1 MATGWSEHH
10 GHTYYYNKYGAM
22 QYGWNNINGTEY
34 YFCKVTGIYIKGFYR
49 TQGETYYYENDK
61 PYSGEKQIDGNWYC
75 FDKGKMIT
83 GWYQL
88 SGRKVYYNSEGKMC
102 YGEKRINGNWYY
114 FNTWNGAMVTG
125 WYNLPGK
132 KVYYGADGAML
143 HGTQVIGGQTYRFDS
158 VTGALLLNGME
169 LKAQIYNSN
178 TGWLILVDTSANRV
192 GVYRGYVNNWN
203 EVKYWPC
210 TSGAMST
217 PTVKGAFTVQGRGTS
232 FGSGYTCWYY
242 TQFYGNYLFHSVLYK
257 QGSKSTIIDGRLGI
271 NASHG
276 CVRLSIENA
285 KWIYDTIPSGTKV
298 IVY

>member
-1 MATGWSEHH
+1 MYQILIADDEEKVRDLLAKNISKLPLDLEVAAVAGDGREALELALKLKPDIVITDI
-10 GHTYYYNKYGAM
+10 AM
-22 QYGWNNINGTEY
+22 P
-34 YFCKVTGIYIKGFYR
+34 F
-49 TQGETYYYENDK
+49 
-61 PYSGEKQIDGNWYC
+61 
-75 FDKGKMIT
+75 
-83 GWYQL
+83 
-88 SGRKVYYNSEGKMC
+88 
-102 YGEKRINGNWYY
+102 
-114 FNTWNGAMVTG
+114 
-125 WYNLPGK
+125 
-132 KVYYGADGAML
+132 
-143 HGTQVIGGQTYRFDS
+143 
-158 VTGALLLNGME
+158 LNGLE

>member
-1 MATGWSEHH
+1 M
-10 GHTYYYNKYGAM
+10 
-22 QYGWNNINGTEY
+22 
-34 YFCKVTGIYIKGFYR
+34 
-49 TQGETYYYENDK
+49 
-61 PYSGEKQIDGNWYC
+61 
-75 FDKGKMIT
+75 
-83 GWYQL
+83 
-88 SGRKVYYNSEGKMC
+88 
-102 YGEKRINGNWYY
+102 
-114 FNTWNGAMVTG
+114 
-125 WYNLPGK
+125 
-132 KVYYGADGAML
+132 YYGADGAML

-285 KWIYDTIPSGTKV
+285 NWIYDTIPSGTKV